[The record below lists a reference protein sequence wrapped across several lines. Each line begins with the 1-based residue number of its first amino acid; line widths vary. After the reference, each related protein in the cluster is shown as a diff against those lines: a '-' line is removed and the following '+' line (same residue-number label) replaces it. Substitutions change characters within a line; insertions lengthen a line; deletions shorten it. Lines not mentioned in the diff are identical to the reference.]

1 MHSTYSSPFEMP
13 TTAEKESP
21 RFFAGL
27 DLGQSHDHTAIAV
40 LRRVQY
46 LRTADASARN
56 PHWTEHKPSVFQ
68 LGFLER
74 LPLNIPYPA
83 QIAHVQRLLTH
94 PRFAGQID
102 LAIDGTGVGRPI
114 TDLFKSAG
122 LTFCAVTITS
132 GDAESNDGNYYRVPK
147 MTLVSRLQALLHE
160 GRLQIQKELPE
171 AAELVKE
178 LQDFRVKYTESG
190 NMTFSAREGKHDD
203 LVLALAIAAWRS
215 TKHITQSRMTRI
227 DWMSR

>member
-1 MHSTYSSPFEMP
+1 MYSSPFEMP
-13 TTAEKESP
+13 TTAQKETP
-21 RFFAGL
+21 RYFMGV
-27 DLGQSHDHTAIAV
+27 DLGQAHDFTAIAV

-46 LRTADASARN
+46 LQTGDASARN
-56 PHWTEHKPSVFQ
+56 PRWTEHKPSVFQ
-68 LGFLER
+68 LGYLER
-74 LPLNIPYPA
+74 VPLHTTYPA
-83 QIAHVQRLLTH
+83 VVAHVQRLLTR
-94 PRFAGQID
+94 PMFAGQID
-102 LAIDGTGVGRPI
+102 LAIDGSGVGRPV
-114 TDLFKSAG
+114 TDLFRSAG

-178 LQDFRVKYTESG
+178 LQDFRVRFTEAG
-190 NMTFSAREGKHDD
+190 HMTFSAREGKHDD

-215 TKHITQSRMTRI
+215 TKKIITPHMTRI